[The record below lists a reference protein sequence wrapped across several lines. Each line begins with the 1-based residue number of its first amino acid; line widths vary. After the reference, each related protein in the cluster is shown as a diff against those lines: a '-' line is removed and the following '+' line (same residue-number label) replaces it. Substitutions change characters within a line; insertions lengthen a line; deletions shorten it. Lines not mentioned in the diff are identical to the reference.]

1 MESPDML
8 VPTDSSA
15 LFYRYSASPL
25 DHALVN
31 SAVVSPVN
39 RRPTRR
45 RGLLTHLVGLF
56 AVASSISTPGRAQSV
71 AEVQV
76 TPETM
81 TLGVGQTQA
90 LFATAFDQRGNL
102 IPSAKFTFWS
112 SDTLIAQ
119 IRKDGTVVGVKPGL
133 AKIEARSQGKRASLA
148 VLITGS
154 APGTPP
160 ASRSTASVLTLDP
173 PALTLFPGETAR
185 IRAQGLREDGSP
197 VSVGR
202 VTIKSLKPEIV
213 RVDSGGAVTGVAAGR
228 TIVQATSG

>member
-56 AVASSISTPGRAQSV
+56 AVASSISTPGRAQTV

-81 TLGVGQTQA
+81 TLGVGQKQA
-90 LFATAFDQRGNL
+90 LFATAFDPRGNL
-102 IPSAKFTFWS
+102 IPAAKFTFWS
-112 SDTLIAQ
+112 SDSLIAAV
-119 IRKDGTVVGVKPGL
+119 RKDGTVVGLKPGL

-148 VLITGS
+148 VLITGTARS
-154 APGTPP
+154 AP
-160 ASRSTASVLTLDP
+160 TASVLTLE
-173 PALTLFPGETAR
+173 PATVLLLPGESVR
-185 IRAQGLREDGSP
+185 IMPQALRE
-197 VSVGR
+197 
-202 VTIKSLKPEIV
+202 
-213 RVDSGGAVTGVAAGR
+213 
-228 TIVQATSG
+228 